1 MLNQIVQTAREAARQ
16 AESNFIAQHGE
27 PAYCGFGWVEV
38 YVDRTNSREAKELLA
53 LGFRKSYKPRC
64 LTLWSPGAYH
74 GQSMDVREAGA
85 HAFAKV
91 LSQAGLQAYACSR
104 AD

>member
-1 MLNQIVQTAREAARQ
+1 MIREIVQTAQQAAVQ
-16 AESNFIAQHGE
+16 AESEFLAQHGE

-38 YVDRTNSREAKELLA
+38 YVDRVNSRQAKELIA
-53 LGFRKSYKPRC
+53 SGFKKSYKPRC
-64 LTLWSPGAYH
+64 LSLWTPGAYH

-91 LSQAGLQAYACSR
+91 LKQAGLQAYACSR